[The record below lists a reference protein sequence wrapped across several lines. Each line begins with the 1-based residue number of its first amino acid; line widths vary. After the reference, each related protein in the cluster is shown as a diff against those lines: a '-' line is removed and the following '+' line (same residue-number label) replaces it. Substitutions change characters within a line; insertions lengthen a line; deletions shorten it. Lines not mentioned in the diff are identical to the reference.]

1 MSNDY
6 VIPQEAI
13 DLYKKHTPTVAAQ
26 HTRDDLE
33 NVGTS
38 FARLTVKEL
47 KKRIENLP
55 DDMLVCYQ
63 RIEDV
68 YFSEHHWRTTIGQCN
83 HEADTEYILAF
94 SCATTMTAAGV
105 TVLGIRAHY

>member
-33 NVGTS
+33 NIGTS
-38 FARLTVKEL
+38 FGRLTVKEL

-55 DDMLVCYQ
+55 DDMPVCYQ

-68 YFSEHHWRTTIGQCN
+68 YFSEHHWRTTIGN
-83 HEADTEYILAF
+83 YRHEADSEYIPAF
-94 SCATTMTAAGV
+94 NCLTTMTTAGV
-105 TVLGIRAHY
+105 EVLGICAHY